1 MGKAFGLEPKEV
13 RPVDTKFRKIT
24 TKIPAPESLGVLQ
37 TLQRFEPVSMTG
49 QPPIVWDRAEGVQVY
64 DRYGNK
70 WLDWS
75 SGVVVA
81 NAGHGAAEIKEAIR
95 HQVDKGLLHNYC
107 FPSAERA
114 ELVKY
119 LADITPAKLKKV
131 FLLTTG
137 SEATECAVKLART
150 YGQKVGGK
158 KKIAIISFEAAFHGR
173 TLGAQMIGG
182 IPALKEW
189 IVNLDPD
196 MHQVPF
202 PDGFRTEDTR
212 FDLFVRILEDK
223 GVRPSQVA
231 GVILETYQGGG
242 ATFAPKDYIQALARW
257 CREHN
262 ILLIFDEIQAGFG
275 RTGTLF
281 GFEHYGVVPDLICC
295 GKGISSSLPLSA
307 VIGRPDVMDL
317 YGPAEMTS
325 THTGN
330 PVCAVAALASLRKIV
345 EGGLVENAR
354 TMGEVLLDGLE
365 RIRKRHSQIIGAVHG
380 RGLVAG
386 LHMVK
391 RGSKDPDGDLA
402 FSIVEKAFQKGLL
415 MFAPVGFGG
424 ATVKISPPLTIT
436 KEAVLDGLSALGEAI
451 DESSRELGRE

>member
-1 MGKAFGLEPKEV
+1 MGKAFDIQPRAVAL
-13 RPVDTKFRKIT
+13 VDTGFRRIV
-24 TKIPAPESLGVLQ
+24 TKIPAPQSLEVLEI
-37 TLQRFEPVSMTG
+37 LHRFEPVSMTG
-49 QPPIVWDRAEGVQVY
+49 QPPIVWDKAEGCQVY
-64 DRYGNK
+64 DRYGNM

-75 SGVVVA
+75 SGVLVT
-81 NAGHGAAEIKEAIR
+81 NAGHGAKEVKDAILN
-95 HQVDKGLLHNYC
+95 QVEKGLLHNYC

-114 ELVKY
+114 ALVQY
-119 LADITPAKLKKV
+119 LAGLCPEPLKKV

-137 SEATECAVKLART
+137 SEATECAVKLSRT
-150 YGQKVGGK
+150 HGQRVGGK
-158 KKIAIISFEAAFHGR
+158 RKNGIVSFQAAFHGR

-196 MHQVPF
+196 THQVPF

-212 FDLFVRILEDK
+212 FEVFMGTLEEQR
-223 GVRPSQVA
+223 VRPGQVA
-231 GVILETYQGGG
+231 GVILETYQGGS
-242 ATFAPKDYIQALARW
+242 ASFAPKEYIQKLARW

-262 ILLIFDEIQAGFG
+262 VLLTFDEIQAGFG

-330 PVCAVAALASLRKIV
+330 PVCTASALASLRRIV
-345 EGGLVENAR
+345 EGGLVENAKA
-354 TMGEVLLDGLE
+354 MGDVLLDGLE
-365 RIRKRHSQIIGAVHG
+365 QIQKRHPRIIGAVQG

-391 RGSKDPDGDLA
+391 AGGKEPDGDLA
-402 FSIVEKAFQKGLL
+402 FLVVQKAFQKGLL
-415 MFAPVGFGG
+415 MFAPVGVGG
-424 ATVKISPPLTIT
+424 ATVKIAPPLPIA
-436 KEAVLDGLSALGEAI
+436 KDAVLDGLSALGEAI
-451 DESSRELGRE
+451 DEATRELGLN

>member
-1 MGKAFGLEPKEV
+1 MGRAFSLEPQEV
-13 RPVDTKFRKIT
+13 GPVHTRFRRIA

-37 TLQRFEPVSMTG
+37 ILHQCEPVSMTG
-49 QPPIVWDRAEGVQVY
+49 QPPIVWDRAEGIQVY
-64 DRYGNK
+64 DRHGNK

-81 NAGHGAAEIKEAIR
+81 NAGHGAPEVREAIR
-95 HQVDKGLLHNYC
+95 RQVEKGLLHTYC

-119 LADITPAKLKKV
+119 LWSLSPIRPTKV

-150 YGQKVGGK
+150 YGQRIGGREK
-158 KKIAIISFEAAFHGR
+158 TAIISFEGAFHGR

-189 IVNLDPD
+189 IVNLDPA

-202 PDGFRTEDTR
+202 PDGFRTRDTS
-212 FDLFVRILEDK
+212 FDLFLKTLAEK
-223 GVRPSQVA
+223 NVRPQQVA
-231 GVILETYQGGG
+231 GVILETFQGGG
-242 ATFAPKDYIQALARW
+242 ASFAPAEYIQALARW
-257 CREHN
+257 CRRHDV
-262 ILLIFDEIQAGFG
+262 LLIFDEIQAAFG
-275 RTGTLF
+275 RTGKLF
-281 GFEHYGVVPDLICC
+281 GFEHYGIVPDLICC

-307 VIGRPDVMDL
+307 VIGRADVMDL

-330 PVCAVAALASLRKIV
+330 PVCAAAALASVRKIV
-345 EGGLVENAR
+345 EGGLIENAR
-354 TMGEVLLDGLE
+354 TMGEVLFHGLADIA
-365 RIRKRHSQIIGAVHG
+365 RRHPEVIGAVHG

-386 LHMVK
+386 LHVV
-391 RGSKDPDGDLA
+391 RPGTAEPDGDLA
-402 FSIVEKAFQKGLL
+402 FAIVEKAFQKGLL
-415 MFAPVGFGG
+415 LFAPVGLGG
-424 ATVKISPPLTIT
+424 ATVKICPPLTIT
-436 KEAVLDGLSALGEAI
+436 EEAVRDGLSALTEAVA
-451 DESSRELGRE
+451 EAA

>member
-365 RIRKRHSQIIGAVHG
+365 RIRRRHSQIIGAVHG

>member
-1 MGKAFGLEPKEV
+1 MGKAFDI
-13 RPVDTKFRKIT
+13 RPRDVARLDTGFRRIL
-24 TKIPAPESLGVLQ
+24 TKIPAPQSLEVLQ
-37 TLQRFEPVSMTG
+37 ILHRFEPVSMTG
-49 QPPIVWDRAEGVQVY
+49 QPPIVWDKAEGCQVY
-64 DRYGNK
+64 DRYGNM

-75 SGVVVA
+75 SGVLVT
-81 NAGHGAAEIKEAIR
+81 NAGHGAKEVKDAILN
-95 HQVDKGLLHNYC
+95 QVEKGLLHNYC

-114 ELVKY
+114 ALVQY
-119 LADITPAKLKKV
+119 LAGLCPEPLKKV

-137 SEATECAVKLART
+137 SEATECAVKLSRT
-150 YGQKVGGK
+150 HGQRVGGK
-158 KKIAIISFEAAFHGR
+158 QKIGMVSFQAGFHGR

-196 MHQVPF
+196 THQVPF

-212 FDLFVRILEDK
+212 FDVFLRALEEQR
-223 GVRPSQVA
+223 VRPGQVA
-231 GVILETYQGGG
+231 GVILETYQGGS
-242 ATFAPKDYIQALARW
+242 ASFAPKEYIQELARW
-257 CREHN
+257 CREHKV
-262 ILLIFDEIQAGFG
+262 LLTFDEIQAGFG

-330 PVCAVAALASLRKIV
+330 PVCVTAALASLKKIT
-345 EGGLVENAR
+345 EGGLVENAKA
-354 TMGEVLLDGLE
+354 MGEVLLDGLE
-365 RIRKRHSQIIGAVHG
+365 QIRKRHPQIIGAVQG

-391 RGSKDPDGDLA
+391 AGGKEPDGDLA
-402 FSIVEKAFQKGLL
+402 FSVVEKAFQKGLL
-415 MFAPVGFGG
+415 LFAPVGVGG

-436 KEAVLDGLSALGEAI
+436 KDAVLDGLSAIEEAVH
-451 DESSRELGRE
+451 EASRDLGRE

>member
-257 CREHN
+257 CREHD

-365 RIRKRHSQIIGAVHG
+365 RIRERHSQIIGAVHG

>member
-1 MGKAFGLEPKEV
+1 MGKAFDLQPCDVARIET
-13 RPVDTKFRKIT
+13 RFRRIV
-24 TKIPAPESLGVLQ
+24 TKIPPPQSLEILEI
-37 TLQRFEPVSMTG
+37 LHRFEPVSMTG
-49 QPPIVWDRAEGVQVY
+49 QPPIVWDKAEGCQVY
-64 DRYGNK
+64 DRYGNM

-75 SGVVVA
+75 SGVLVT
-81 NAGHGAAEIKEAIR
+81 NAGHAAKEVKDAILN
-95 HQVDKGLLHNYC
+95 QVEKGLLHNYC

-114 ELVKY
+114 ALVQY
-119 LADITPAKLKKV
+119 LARLCPEPLKKV

-137 SEATECAVKLART
+137 SEATECAVKLSRT
-150 YGQKVGGK
+150 FGQKVGGRR
-158 KKIAIISFEAAFHGR
+158 KIGIVSFQAGFHGR
-173 TLGAQMIGG
+173 TLGAQTIGG

-202 PDGFRTEDTR
+202 PDGFRTEDIR
-212 FDLFVRILEDK
+212 FDVFVRTLEEQ
-223 GVRPSQVA
+223 GVRPDQVA
-231 GVILETYQGGG
+231 GVILETYQGGS
-242 ATFAPKDYIQALARW
+242 ACFAPKEYIQALARW

-262 ILLIFDEIQAGFG
+262 VLLMFDEIQAGFG

-307 VIGRPDVMDL
+307 VIGRPDVMNL

-330 PVCAVAALASLRKIV
+330 PVCVAAAMASLRKIV

-354 TMGEVLLDGLE
+354 AMGEVLLDGLE
-365 RIRKRHSQIIGAVHG
+365 QVKKRHPQIIGAVHG

-391 RGSKDPDGDLA
+391 RGSKDPDGDFA
-402 FSIVEKAFQKGLL
+402 FSVVEKAFQKGLL

-436 KEAVLDGLSALGEAI
+436 EDAILDGLSALGEAI
-451 DESSRELGRE
+451 DEASLELGRE

>member
-173 TLGAQMIGG
+173 TVGAQMIGG

-391 RGSKDPDGDLA
+391 GGSKDPDGDLA

>member
-1 MGKAFGLEPKEV
+1 MGKAFDIQPREV
-13 RPVDTKFRKIT
+13 ARIETRFRRIV
-24 TKIPAPESLGVLQ
+24 TKIPSPQSLEVLQ

-49 QPPIVWDRAEGVQVY
+49 QPPIVWDKADGCQVY
-64 DRYGNK
+64 DRYGNM

-75 SGVVVA
+75 SGVLVT
-81 NAGHGAAEIKEAIR
+81 NAGHAAKEVKDAIQN
-95 HQVDKGLLHNYC
+95 QVEKGLLHNYC

-114 ELVKY
+114 ELVQY
-119 LADITPAKLKKV
+119 LAEMCPDPLKKV

-137 SEATECAVKLART
+137 SEAIECAVKLSRT
-150 YGQKVGGK
+150 YGQRVGGK
-158 KKIAIISFEAAFHGR
+158 RKIGIVSFQAGFHGR
-173 TLGAQMIGG
+173 TLGAQTIGG

-189 IVNLDPD
+189 IVNVDPD
-196 MHQVPF
+196 THQVPF

-212 FDLFVRILEDK
+212 FDRFLRTLEDK
-223 GVRPSQVA
+223 GVRPNQVA
-231 GVILETYQGGG
+231 GVILETYQGGS
-242 ATFAPKDYIQALARW
+242 ASFAPKEYIQGLARW
-257 CREHN
+257 CKEHHV
-262 ILLIFDEIQAGFG
+262 LLMLDEIQAGFG

-281 GFEHYGVVPDLICC
+281 GFEHYGIVPDLICC

-330 PVCAVAALASLRKIV
+330 PVCVAAALASLKKIV
-345 EGGLVENAR
+345 EGGLVGNAKA
-354 TMGEVLLDGLE
+354 MGEILLEGLE
-365 RIRKRHSQIIGAVHG
+365 RIRSRHPQIIGAVQG

-391 RGSKDPDGDLA
+391 RGSRDPDGDLA
-402 FSIVEKAFQKGLL
+402 FSVVEKAFQKGLL

-436 KEAVLDGLSALGEAI
+436 KEAVQDGLLTLEEAI
-451 DESSRELGRE
+451 ELASRELGCE

>member
-1 MGKAFGLEPKEV
+1 MGKAFDIQPRDVAQVE
-13 RPVDTKFRKIT
+13 TSFRRIV
-24 TKIPAPESLGVLQ
+24 TKIPAPQSLEVLQ
-37 TLQRFEPVSMTG
+37 ALQRFEPVSMAG
-49 QPPIVWDRAEGVQVY
+49 QPPIVWDRAEGCQVY
-64 DRYGNK
+64 DRYGNM

-75 SGVVVA
+75 SGVLVT
-81 NAGHGAAEIKEAIR
+81 NAGHAAKEVKDAILQ
-95 HQVDKGLLHNYC
+95 QVEKGLLHNYC

-114 ELVKY
+114 ALVQY
-119 LADITPAKLKKV
+119 LAEMCPDPLKKV

-137 SEATECAVKLART
+137 SEATECAVKLSRT
-150 YGQKVGGK
+150 HGQKVGGRR
-158 KKIAIISFEAAFHGR
+158 KIGIVSFQAGFHGR

-182 IPALKEW
+182 IPALKAW
-189 IVNLDPD
+189 IVNVDPD
-196 MHQVPF
+196 THQVPF

-212 FDLFVRILEDK
+212 FDLFLKTLERK
-223 GVRPSQVA
+223 GVQPSQVA
-231 GVILETYQGGG
+231 GVILETYQGGSG
-242 ATFAPKDYIQALARW
+242 SFAPAEYIQALARW

-262 ILLIFDEIQAGFG
+262 VLLMCDEIQAGFG

-330 PVCAVAALASLRKIV
+330 PVCVAAALASLTKIV
-345 EGGLVENAR
+345 EGGLVENAK
-354 TMGEVLLDGLE
+354 TMGGILLDGLE
-365 RIRKRHSQIIGAVHG
+365 KIRKRHPHIIGAVQG

-391 RGSKDPDGDLA
+391 RGGKDPDGDLA
-402 FSIVEKAFQKGLL
+402 FSVVEKAFQKGLL

-436 KEAVLDGLSALGEAI
+436 KEAVGDGLSALGEAI
-451 DESSRELGRE
+451 DVAAVALGRE

>member
-1 MGKAFGLEPKEV
+1 MGKAFSLEPREV
-13 RPVDTKFRKIT
+13 RQVDTKFRRIVT
-24 TKIPAPESLGVLQ
+24 PIPAPGSVGILRA
-37 TLQRFEPVSMTG
+37 LQRFEPVSMTG
-49 QPPIVWDRAEGVQVY
+49 QPPIVWDKAEGCQVH
-64 DRYGNK
+64 DRYGNM

-75 SGVVVA
+75 SGVLVT
-81 NAGHGAAEIKEAIR
+81 NAGHAAKEVKDAILN
-95 HQVDKGLLHNYC
+95 QVEKGLLHNYC
-107 FPSAERA
+107 FPNAERA
-114 ELVKY
+114 ALVQY
-119 LADITPAKLKKV
+119 LAEICPEPLKKV

-137 SEATECAVKLART
+137 SEATECAVKLSRT
-150 YGQKVGGK
+150 HGRRVGGE
-158 KKIAIISFEAAFHGR
+158 KKIAIISFEGAFHGR

-202 PDGFRTEDTR
+202 PDGFRNENIR
-212 FDLFVRILEDK
+212 FDLFVRTLDARR
-223 GVRPSQVA
+223 VRPAQVA

-242 ATFAPKDYIQALARW
+242 ASFAPKEYIQELARW

-262 ILLIFDEIQAGFG
+262 VLLIFDEIQAGFG

-281 GFEHYGVVPDLICC
+281 GFEQYGVVPDLICC

-330 PVCAVAALASLRKIV
+330 PVCAAAALASVRKIV

-354 TMGEVLLDGLE
+354 AMGEVLLEGLG
-365 RIRKRHSQIIGAVHG
+365 RIRKRHPQLIGAVQG

-402 FSIVEKAFQKGLL
+402 FMVVEKAFQKGLL
-415 MFAPVGFGG
+415 MFAPVGMGG

-436 KEAVLDGLSALGEAI
+436 GEAVLEGLSALGEATQ
-451 DESSRELGRE
+451 EAARELGRE

>member
-1 MGKAFGLEPKEV
+1 MGKAFDLQPCDVARIET
-13 RPVDTKFRKIT
+13 RFRRIV
-24 TKIPAPESLGVLQ
+24 TKIPPPQSLEILEI
-37 TLQRFEPVSMTG
+37 LHRFEPVSMTG
-49 QPPIVWDRAEGVQVY
+49 QPPIVWDKAEGCQVY
-64 DRYGNK
+64 DRYGNM

-75 SGVVVA
+75 SGVLVT
-81 NAGHGAAEIKEAIR
+81 NAGHAAKEVKDAILN
-95 HQVDKGLLHNYC
+95 QVEKGLLHNYC

-114 ELVKY
+114 ALVQY
-119 LADITPAKLKKV
+119 LARLCPEPLKKV

-137 SEATECAVKLART
+137 SEATECAVKLSRT
-150 YGQKVGGK
+150 FGQKVGGRR
-158 KKIAIISFEAAFHGR
+158 KIGIVSFQEGFHGR
-173 TLGAQMIGG
+173 TLGAQTIGG

-202 PDGFRTEDTR
+202 PDGFRTEDIR
-212 FDLFVRILEDK
+212 FDVFVRTLEEQ
-223 GVRPSQVA
+223 GVRPDQVA
-231 GVILETYQGGG
+231 GVILETYQGGS
-242 ATFAPKDYIQALARW
+242 ACFAPKEYIQALARW

-262 ILLIFDEIQAGFG
+262 VLLMFDEIQAGFG

-307 VIGRPDVMDL
+307 VIGRPDVMNL

-330 PVCAVAALASLRKIV
+330 PVCVAAAMASLRKIV

-354 TMGEVLLDGLE
+354 AMGEVLLDGLE
-365 RIRKRHSQIIGAVHG
+365 QVKKRHPQIIGAVHG

-391 RGSKDPDGDLA
+391 RGSKDPDGDFA
-402 FSIVEKAFQKGLL
+402 FSVVEKAFQKGLL

-436 KEAVLDGLSALGEAI
+436 EDAILDGLSALGEAI
-451 DESSRELGRE
+451 DEASLEPGRE

>member
-1 MGKAFGLEPKEV
+1 MGKAFDI
-13 RPVDTKFRKIT
+13 RPRDVARIDTRFRRIV
-24 TKIPAPESLGVLQ
+24 TKIPAPQSLEVLGI
-37 TLQRFEPVSMTG
+37 LHRFEPVSMTG
-49 QPPIVWDRAEGVQVY
+49 QPPIVWDKAEGCQVY
-64 DRYGNK
+64 DRYGNM

-75 SGVVVA
+75 SGVLVT
-81 NAGHGAAEIKEAIR
+81 NAGHAAQEVKDAILS
-95 HQVDKGLLHNYC
+95 QVEKGLLHNYC

-114 ELVKY
+114 TLVQY
-119 LADITPAKLKKV
+119 LAEMCPEPLKKV

-137 SEATECAVKLART
+137 SEATECAMKLSRT
-150 YGQKVGGK
+150 HGQRVGGRQ
-158 KKIAIISFEAAFHGR
+158 KIGIVSFQAGFHGR

-189 IVNLDPD
+189 IVNVDPD
-196 MHQVPF
+196 THQVPF

-212 FDLFVRILEDK
+212 FDLFVRTLEQQK
-223 GVRPSQVA
+223 VRPGQVA
-231 GVILETYQGGG
+231 GVILETYQGGSG
-242 ATFAPKDYIQALARW
+242 SFAPNEYIQELARW
-257 CREHN
+257 CREHEV
-262 ILLIFDEIQAGFG
+262 LLTFDEIQAGFG

-281 GFEHYGVVPDLICC
+281 GFEHYGVIPDLMCC

-330 PVCAVAALASLRKIV
+330 PVCVAAALASLRKIV
-345 EGGLVENAR
+345 EGRLVENAKA
-354 TMGEVLLDGLE
+354 MGEILLDGLE
-365 RIRKRHSQIIGAVHG
+365 HVGKRHPQIIGAVQG

-391 RGSKDPDGDLA
+391 AGGKEPDGELA
-402 FSIVEKAFQKGLL
+402 FSVVEKAFQKGLL

-436 KEAVLDGLSALGEAI
+436 KDAVLDGLSALEEAVHEASH
-451 DESSRELGRE
+451 DLGRE